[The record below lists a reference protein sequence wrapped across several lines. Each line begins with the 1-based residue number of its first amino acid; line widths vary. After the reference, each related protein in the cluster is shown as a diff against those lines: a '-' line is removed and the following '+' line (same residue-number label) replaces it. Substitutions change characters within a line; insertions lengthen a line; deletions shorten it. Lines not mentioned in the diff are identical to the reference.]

1 MCIRDSEKNDQGQ
14 DENHQRCNVY
24 NVQDTV
30 FPMYDL
36 FNGHMNHHV
45 SIRIEI
51 SCDRRNDGQH
61 VFIKPV
67 SYTHLEGNIARFYI
81 SGLCHQLVADSVA
94 SVDVGHAV
102 FCSKLI
108 ADMEMSCIVKLAC
121 RNKVV
126 VDQNDLIRIPQLFN
140 CLLYTSRCV

>member
-1 MCIRDSEKNDQGQ
+1 MIFFNGTIYGLCEDEKNDQGQ

-36 FNGHMNHHV
+36 FDGHMDHHV

-61 VFIKPV
+61 VFIKHAEKSAGHIRAV
-67 SYTHLEGNIARFYI
+67 SRHGGIKTIDG
-81 SGLCHQLVADSVA
+81 G
-94 SVDVGHAV
+94 
-102 FCSKLI
+102 
-108 ADMEMSCIVKLAC
+108 ADMGGWGMS
-121 RNKVV
+121 
-126 VDQNDLIRIPQLFN
+126 PQRR
-140 CLLYTSRCV
+140 CLSG